1 VKTGS
6 HKTRSFAFFLIELAL
21 YAGFVSLYM
30 ILVVHF
36 LDIHVKQVF
45 DENKVLYA
53 LLAVALI
60 MVQGVFLEM
69 LTRVLLGMFRQKGP
83 YKPRRR

>member
-1 VKTGS
+1 VKASSRKMISIGS
-6 HKTRSFAFFLIELAL
+6 FLVELAL

-69 LTRVLLGMFRQKGP
+69 LTRVLLGMFRQKGL